1 MVIILGVLA
10 AVVLPFFNISLMLR
24 IRRRKSSNDISI
36 VWTYG
41 VFACVLLML
50 PSAIVSEDIVFKL
63 FSIANTI
70 LFSGVVYYVVKYRR

>member
-1 MVIILGVLA
+1 MVTILGVLA
-10 AVVLPFFNISLMLR
+10 AVALPFFNISLMLR
-24 IRRRKSSNDISI
+24 ISRRKSSGDISL

-41 VFACVLLML
+41 VFTCVLLML

-70 LFSGVVYYVVKYRR
+70 LFSGVVYHVVKYRR